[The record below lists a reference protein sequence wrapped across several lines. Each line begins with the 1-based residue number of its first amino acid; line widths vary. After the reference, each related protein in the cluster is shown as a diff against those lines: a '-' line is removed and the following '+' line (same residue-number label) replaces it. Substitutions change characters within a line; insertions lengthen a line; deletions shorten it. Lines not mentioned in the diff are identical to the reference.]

1 MRTFHQG
8 GLKLAYSV
16 FALGFLVACIW
27 YVLSHAEDFQ
37 FILTVS
43 RKELIFA
50 AFFALSGFSATCY
63 QLGLF
68 LRRFNLKLGKIELV
82 AITHA
87 MMLGNFVIPM
97 RGGSGGLALYLKKVH
112 GLDFTAFAVIY
123 GGTALLM
130 ALINSFLALMALV
143 SLWLMT
149 GYSNVVL
156 AIIVTGL
163 FGCCLVLTFFPPK
176 AGEGA
181 GWFRVRVVQIVNSW
195 QAISSDRRLLA
206 ALTISLSVLS
216 LSLVLCLFFIYRS
229 LGYTLTL
236 EATIVTSSIGSV
248 VNLIPLT
255 PGSIGVF
262 DLAMIEIQRIF
273 GLTIAQSI
281 AATIIYRTLTF
292 LLTVLIGLPGLMYM
306 YFRKSAQKESFS

>member
-1 MRTFHQG
+1 MIAH
-8 GLKLAYSV
+8 L
-16 FALGFLVACIW
+16 
-27 YVLSHAEDFQ
+27 EDFQ

-43 RKELIFA
+43 RAELMFA
-50 AFFALSGFSATCY
+50 AFFALTGFSATCY

-68 LRRFNLKLGKIELV
+68 LRRFNLHLGKIELV
-82 AITHA
+82 AITHS

-130 ALINSFLALMALV
+130 ALINSLLAFLALV
-143 SLWLMT
+143 SLWFMT
-149 GYSNVVL
+149 GYFNAVL
-156 AIIVTGL
+156 TMIVTGL
-163 FGCCLVLTFFPPK
+163 FGSCLLLTFFPPK
-176 AGEGA
+176 ASEGA
-181 GWFRVRVVQIVNSW
+181 GGLRVRIVQVVNSW
-195 QAISSDRRLLA
+195 QAISSDRRLLTS
-206 ALTISLSVLS
+206 LTLSLCVLS
-216 LSLVLCLFFIYRS
+216 LSLVFSLFFIYRS

-262 DLAMIEIQRIF
+262 DIAMIEIQRIF

-292 LLTVLIGLPGLMYM
+292 LLTVLIGLPGLIYM
-306 YFRKSAQKESFS
+306 YFRKSAH